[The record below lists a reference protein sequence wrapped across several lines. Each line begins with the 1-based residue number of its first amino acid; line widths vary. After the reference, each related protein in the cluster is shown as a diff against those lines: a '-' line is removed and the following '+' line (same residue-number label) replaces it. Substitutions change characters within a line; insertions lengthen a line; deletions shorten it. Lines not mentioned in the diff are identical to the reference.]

1 MNRFLTGL
9 LIAALCF
16 AQELLYRGDPVSVE
30 VSSKAFNLFVFPEE
44 VEKVLTS
51 SNFVSVRV
59 KGKEV
64 LVRVAENEKA
74 DLYVRT
80 ESGRSYLF
88 YLLPAS
94 KPPGRL
100 SIIDTRRLLPEEPPP
115 LEKER
120 EHEEVLAQLIRL
132 ALGGEPPP
140 GYEVKVKTYAIDT
153 PSLLVVVQ
161 EEWNGWEYRVLK
173 AVLVN
178 KTQKTLRVREDMEF
192 FENLLRKEFGR
203 PYALAITKEFIQP
216 DEKAYL
222 VAVVKR
228 QEEGRPRYQS
238 FLENVMKNLMG
249 STDGE
254 RQGKAD

>member
-1 MNRFLTGL
+1 MSRLLAGL

-16 AQELLYRGDPVSVE
+16 AEEILYRGEPVSVE
-30 VSSKAFNLFVFPEE
+30 VSGKAFSLFVFPED

-51 SNFVSVRV
+51 SRFVSVKV
-59 KGKEV
+59 KGREV

-94 KPPGRL
+94 KPPDRF
-100 SIIDTRRLLPEEPPP
+100 SVIDARRLLPEEPPP

-120 EHEEVLAQLIRL
+120 EHEEVLAQLIKL
-132 ALGGEPPP
+132 ALSNQPPP

-153 PSLLVVVQ
+153 KSLVVVVQ
-161 EEWNGWEYRVLK
+161 EEWDGWEYRVLK

-216 DEKAYL
+216 DERAYL

-228 QEEGRPRYQS
+228 QEKEKTPYQS
-238 FLENVMKNLMG
+238 FIGSVMKNLTG
-249 STDGE
+249 GTDGE
-254 RQGKAD
+254 RQGQAD